1 MSAIIA
7 VLAVL
12 AAALVAGLS
21 TQVNQ
26 GWSDY
31 AAEQRRDIAQSDET
45 APDDKPEQKRSH
57 KQAAKRSVKRE
68 QKQNEPACGQ
78 PCPAAWPQYE
88 LTPWPL

>member
-12 AAALVAGLS
+12 AAALVVGLS

-31 AAEQRRDIAQSDET
+31 ADEQPSNVAQSDET

-57 KQAAKRSVKRE
+57 KQADKRSVKRE
-68 QKQNEPACGQ
+68 QKQNEPACAQ
-78 PCPAAWPQYE
+78 DCPATWPHYE